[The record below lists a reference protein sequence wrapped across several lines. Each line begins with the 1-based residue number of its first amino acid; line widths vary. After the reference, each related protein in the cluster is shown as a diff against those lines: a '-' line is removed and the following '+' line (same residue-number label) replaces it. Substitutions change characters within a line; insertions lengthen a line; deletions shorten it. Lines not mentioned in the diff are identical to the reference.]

1 LSFTNKIIWIAW
13 LQGWSHAPF
22 LVKKCLSSWQLLNPD
37 WQVRPIDLEQLRLY
51 LDLPSFIGK
60 SITAAS
66 FSDIARISLLHE
78 YGGIWVDATLLCRKS
93 LDDWIDP
100 LITSGFFAFH
110 RPGPDRPLS
119 SWLLAST
126 DAGHYIVDEWW
137 SACLSYWSHRSRSF
151 DYFWFH
157 YLFEDLCLSN
167 SRFNQEWQKVPKI
180 SADIPHR
187 AQTLGLAN
195 EDLSSLELIQAEES
209 PVLKLTH
216 RHEQSLLE
224 RDCLLSWLIKGLPD
238 PALPKPPLITA
249 SLPNDSPH
257 LASLSVSTENLGDH
271 IQIHAC
277 ELLSKRLW
285 NVPSIA
291 IDRDNQIASLSGLSI
306 EQSTTPIVINGW
318 FKTNHSEWP
327 PHPSLLPAFVGFHM
341 RPHQCPTLLS
351 EEAIRYYQQ
360 HQPIGCR
367 DEWTCQLLTDHGVEA
382 YISHCLTVTLPRRTA
397 YAPFPSETF
406 VVSRDTRICSFVPS
420 EFGPYTFLSHYS
432 GSNRFKSNMLQASRL
447 LELYRSRAK
456 LIITTLLHCALPA
469 MAMGIP
475 VIAVWPINTAEG
487 RQSDR
492 QRFSS
497 LARLIKIHEPEELAT
512 TTNPVA
518 ASSYVREKL
527 IALDSFARAT
537 SRWAMPIRPLEWQ
550 LAPSHHLAPP

>member
-1 LSFTNKIIWIAW
+1 MTFSNKIVWIAW

-22 LVKKCLSSWQLLNPD
+22 LAKKCLSSWQLLNPD
-37 WQVRPIDLEQLRLY
+37 WEVRPIDLDLLRLY
-51 LDLPSFIGK
+51 IDFPSFAGK

-66 FSDIARISLLHE
+66 FSDIARISLLHD
-78 YGGIWVDATLLCRKS
+78 YGGLWVDATLLCRKS

-100 LITSGFFAFH
+100 LAASGFFAFN

-119 SWLLAST
+119 SWLLAT
-126 DAGHYIVDEWW
+126 TNPAHYIAEEWRA
-137 SACLSYWSHRSRSF
+137 ACLSYWSNRSRSY

-157 YLFEDLCLSN
+157 YLFEDLCISN
-167 SRFNQEWQKVPKI
+167 SKFNQAWEKVPKL

-187 AQTLGLAN
+187 AQTVGLAN
-195 EDLSSLELIQAEES
+195 ESHSSLELIKAEES

-216 RHEQSLLE
+216 RHEPALLE
-224 RDCLLSWLIKGLPD
+224 RNCLLSWLIKGLPD
-238 PALPKPPLITA
+238 PVLPKPQLITP
-249 SLPNDSPH
+249 SLRNDSPL

-277 ELLSKRLW
+277 KILTKRLW
-285 NVPSIA
+285 DAPSFE
-291 IDRDNQIASLSGLSI
+291 IDRDNQIASLAGLSLD
-306 EQSTTPIVINGW
+306 QTTTPIVMNGW

-351 EEAIRYYQQ
+351 DEAIRYYQQ
-360 HQPIGCR
+360 HEPIGCR
-367 DEWTCQLLTDHGVEA
+367 DEWTCQLLRDHGVQA
-382 YISHCLTVTLPRRTA
+382 YLSHCLSLTLSRRTVSA
-397 YAPFPSETF
+397 AIPSETF

-420 EFGPYTFLSHYS
+420 EFGPYTYLSHYS
-432 GSNRFKSNMLQASRL
+432 GSDRFKINMLNSARL
-447 LELYRSRAK
+447 LELYQNRAK

-475 VIAVWPINTAEG
+475 VIAAWPINTAEG

-497 LARLIKIHEPEELAT
+497 LSKLINIYEPEELASA
-512 TTNPVA
+512 TNPI
-518 ASSYVREKL
+518 ASSGFVHEKL

-537 SRWAMPIRPLEWQ
+537 SKWAMPLRHLEWQ
-550 LAPSHHLAPP
+550 LAPSHHLPPP